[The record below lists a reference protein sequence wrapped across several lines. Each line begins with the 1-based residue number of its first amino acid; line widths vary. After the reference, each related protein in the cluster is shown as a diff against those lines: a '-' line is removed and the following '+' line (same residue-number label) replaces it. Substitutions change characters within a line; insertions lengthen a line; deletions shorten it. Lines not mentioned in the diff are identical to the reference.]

1 VTGRIREDDIAL
13 VRERQTPW
21 WAHRAGTHVHP
32 AGAFSRRSLR
42 TVAIRCLVAV
52 AVTSGLFA
60 AAVGTGQP
68 RIRDGGPGNI
78 SIRQSTDALLGGCGR
93 VFERRTPPGTAGVI
107 ASVKADGVTPN
118 IPRYQTIV
126 PMTGSFWSPP
136 AEPGMYTPTSGTI
149 PRPTQLLHNM
159 WSGAL
164 DVYYTTAADA
174 ADVRTLA
181 GVAATRADLNII
193 VVPWDSTRG
202 PLPSGRKI
210 ALATWGASQT
220 CQRLVVVAL
229 DQFRS
234 AHPQGQAPGYGGA
247 IAPTLRGTSASRPPV
262 Q

>member
-1 VTGRIREDDIAL
+1 V
-13 VRERQTPW
+13 
-21 WAHRAGTHVHP
+21 
-32 AGAFSRRSLR
+32 
-42 TVAIRCLVAV
+42 
-52 AVTSGLFA
+52 
-60 AAVGTGQP
+60 
-68 RIRDGGPGNI
+68 
-78 SIRQSTDALLGGCGR
+78 

-164 DVYYTTAADA
+164 VVYYTTAADA

-202 PLPSGRKI
+202 PLPVRAQDCPRHLGCLPDVSASGGCRTRPVPKRAPPRSGSRLRRCGRAHAEGDI
-210 ALATWGASQT
+210 RQPAPGA
-220 CQRLVVVAL
+220 VVATFPSVTVQESRWVL
-229 DQFRS
+229 PGNNRPNRRAAKRAAQTVAGDTRRIPDGTGRDRTGRFR
-234 AHPQGQAPGYGGA
+234 PRFPGP
-247 IAPTLRGTSASRPPV
+247 ITSR
-262 Q
+262 